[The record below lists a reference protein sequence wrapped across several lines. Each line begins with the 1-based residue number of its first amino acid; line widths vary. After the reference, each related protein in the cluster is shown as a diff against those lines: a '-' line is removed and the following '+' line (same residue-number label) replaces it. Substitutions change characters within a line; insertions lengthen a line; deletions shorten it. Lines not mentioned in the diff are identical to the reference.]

1 MRRKINHHLTSNSS
15 FTDTSEPYLLIFFFF
30 NLWVFEM
37 LKSIKYLI
45 LTIYRRIIE
54 EDIAESQNENG
65 ALDVVSE
72 LAYKNHFKSVQ
83 TNIEKMAMLHMEF
96 WSQLSEDNPG
106 FFNFFIRIDKIF
118 RLVKTT

>member
-1 MRRKINHHLTSNSS
+1 MI
-15 FTDTSEPYLLIFFFF
+15 
-30 NLWVFEM
+30 
-37 LKSIKYLI
+37 
-45 LTIYRRIIE
+45 IYRRIIE

-106 FFNFFIRIDKIF
+106 SFFF
-118 RLVKTT
+118 LHSY